1 MTIHWRKCSQNGL
14 DKAGPFHPLSNSN
27 FGLPAEEVA
36 LQEAALSFANAEM
49 KPHASHWDEHQIF
62 PKETFK
68 AAGQLGFGG
77 LFAKS
82 DHGGSELS
90 QLSGS
95 VVLEALAT
103 GCVTSS
109 AYIAGHNMV
118 GLVID
123 RYGDDSQRA
132 QWMPQLNSFEWCGS
146 YCLTEAGS
154 GSDAGAMKTSAKE
167 DGGDFVLNGSKMF
180 IGGGDA
186 TDLYLVFCKT
196 GEKEISAIVVEQGTP
211 GLGFGKRDLKLGWN
225 AQPHTLVTFD
235 NVRVPRSNLIGQRGK
250 GFKIALNALN
260 GGRVNSS
267 SCALGGAWDV
277 LNRTR
282 LYMGD
287 RKQFGKQLKEFQYL
301 SFTMADQVTAF
312 HASRFY
318 IRNAAQALDR
328 ADPEAAELAAMAKKF
343 TVNTCYQIVD
353 RCLQMHG
360 GYGYLKDFGIERILR
375 DLRAFSIVEG
385 TDEVCL
391 MVVSRKL
398 FS

>member
-1 MTIHWRKCSQNGL
+1 MLTRLLRQG
-14 DKAGPFHPLSNSN
+14 KAFSSIIDSN

-36 LQEAALSFANAEM
+36 MQQAALSFANAEM
-49 KPHASHWDEHQIF
+49 KPHANHWDEHHIF

-90 QLSGS
+90 RLSGS

-103 GCVTSS
+103 GCLTSS
-109 AYIAGHNMV
+109 AYISIHNMV
-118 GLVID
+118 GSIID
-123 RYGDDSQRA
+123 KYGDEAQRA
-132 QWMPQLNSFEWCGS
+132 KWMPQINSFEWCSS
-146 YCLTEAGS
+146 YCLTEPGS

-180 IGGGDA
+180 ISGGDA
-186 TDLYLVFCKT
+186 SNLYLVFCKT
-196 GEKEISAIVVEQGTP
+196 GEKETSAIVVEQGTP
-211 GLGFGKRDLKLGWN
+211 GLSFGKRERKMGWN
-225 AQPHTLVTFD
+225 AQPTTLVTFD
-235 NVRVPRSNLIGQRGK
+235 NVRVPKSNLIGQRGQ

-260 GGRVNSS
+260 GGRVNIS
-267 SCALGGAWDV
+267 SCALGGAWDA

-282 LYMGD
+282 QYMGD
-287 RKQFGKQLKEFQYL
+287 RKQFGKQLHEFQYL
-301 SFTMADQVTAF
+301 GFTMADQVTNF

-318 IRNAAQALDR
+318 TRNAAQALDR
-328 ADPEAAELAAMAKKF
+328 ADRESAELAAMAKKF
-343 TVNTCYQIVD
+343 TVNACYQIVD

-375 DLRAFSIVEG
+375 DLRVFSIVEG
-385 TDEVCL
+385 TDEVCRL
-391 MVVSRKL
+391 VVSRKL
-398 FS
+398 FA